1 MNIFTQIATQFF
13 INKNTLIQLLKALNF
28 PDEFLTEFRNDRIHI
43 DEDLIRRKI
52 RILCEINQDDSF
64 QDLYCHEDGVQF
76 VFHINFHD
84 YHFIR
89 FRISFDIKV
98 IALIFNNQHQTIQFM
113 INNIQIKSL
122 NRLSKAFQFCIQS
135 KVRTL
140 VIDEIERMC
149 KEQKIPYERLF
160 RDIKRP
166 LIYEINLS
174 KIKEFDQLRERYLI
188 IGNRSILD
196 FIQITYVEHR
206 EQAIVLGYR
215 LNTTFSEES
224 TTPLIHC

>member
-1 MNIFTQIATQFF
+1 
-13 INKNTLIQLLKALNF
+13 
-28 PDEFLTEFRNDRIHI
+28 
-43 DEDLIRRKI
+43 
-52 RILCEINQDDSF
+52 
-64 QDLYCHEDGVQF
+64 
-76 VFHINFHD
+76 
-84 YHFIR
+84 
-89 FRISFDIKV
+89 
-98 IALIFNNQHQTIQFM
+98 
-113 INNIQIKSL
+113 
-122 NRLSKAFQFCIQS
+122 S

-215 LNTTFSEES
+215 LNTTFNKES
-224 TTPLIHC
+224 TTQLIDC